1 MNITDREVVRAL
13 LQRDARVTRDFFYR
27 KCYPL
32 FKSVYD
38 NYHTDCSS
46 CMEFISEIYVHI
58 MTPDKA
64 GGQCKLE
71 GFRYQSTLFTWLK
84 AVCLFYCYKR
94 YERRTKMPTEQI
106 SEKFDGQGVRID
118 TIPASIELDRRRRNH
133 TEADAQQKIQ
143 QADKTAISMRT
154 HQRGDGHDDGNEHE
168 HLLQQAQ
175 DG

>member
-58 MTPDKA
+58 MTPDKPA
-64 GGQCKLE
+64 DNASSKG
-71 GFRYQSTLFTWLK
+71 S
-84 AVCLFYCYKR
+84 
-94 YERRTKMPTEQI
+94 
-106 SEKFDGQGVRID
+106 D
-118 TIPASIELDRRRRNH
+118 TRARSSH
-133 TEADAQQKIQ
+133 
-143 QADKTAISMRT
+143 
-154 HQRGDGHDDGNEHE
+154 G
-168 HLLQQAQ
+168 
-175 DG
+175 